1 MITNRR
7 RQGYLNRKHRI
18 RKRLHGTH
26 ERPRMS
32 VFRTARHIYVQV
44 IDDEDGKTLIAASS
58 AEKDI
63 RDKIKG
69 KKKADSAA
77 LVGEVIATRCLAK
90 EILKVV
96 FDRNGFIY
104 HGRIAKLADA
114 ARKKGLSL

>member
-7 RQGYLNRKHRI
+7 RQGYLHRKRRI
-18 RKRLHGTH
+18 RKKLHGTH

-32 VFRTARHIYVQV
+32 VFRSARHIYVQV
-44 IDDEDGKTLIAASS
+44 IDDQDGRTLTAASS

-77 LVGEVIATRCLAK
+77 LIGELVATRCLAK
-90 EILKVV
+90 DIKMVV

-114 ARKKGLSL
+114 ARKKGWSL